1 MCFQEEFLV
10 INMKIETSAI
20 IEAYEKGQSINSIAR
35 AFGTYPTSIR
45 RILERNNVKLRHDS
59 RKKGEL
65 YVQDGEKLLEWAKAQ
80 GRLVTKAE
88 LAAIIGK
95 SKLSPSYFIKYPE
108 LGQYVETRTQKS
120 LEIYINQLY
129 NWLKENNIPYKPN
142 DRTVLEGLSL
152 DALLLG
158 EYSNLA
164 LQMSEKVT
172 YVSKKKHEE
181 NIKQKLERA
190 EKAGIK
196 IIFLSKEHFENLDEV
211 KLLLDSLKS

>member
-1 MCFQEEFLV
+1 
-10 INMKIETSAI
+10 MKIETSAI
-20 IEAYEKGQSINSIAR
+20 IEAYKKGQSINSIANT
-35 AFGTYPTSIR
+35 FGTYPTSVR
-45 RILERNNVKLRHDS
+45 RILERNDIELRHDS

-65 YVQDGEKLLEWAKAQ
+65 YVQNGEKLLEWAKAQ

-88 LAAIIGK
+88 LADVIGK
-95 SKLSPSYFIKYPE
+95 SRLSPSYFIKYPE

-120 LEIYINQLY
+120 LKAYVNKLY
-129 NWLKENNIPYKPN
+129 DWLKKNNIPYKPN
-142 DRTVLEGLSL
+142 DRTTLEGVSV

-164 LQMSEKVT
+164 IHISERAT

-181 NIKQKLERA
+181 NIKQKMERA
-190 EKAGIK
+190 EKAGIR
-196 IIFLSKEHFENLDEV
+196 IIFLNKDHFENLDDV

>member
-1 MCFQEEFLV
+1 
-10 INMKIETSAI
+10 MKIETSAI
-20 IEAYEKGQSINSIAR
+20 IEAYKKGQSINSIANT
-35 AFGTYPTSIR
+35 FGTYPTSVR
-45 RILERNNVKLRHDS
+45 RILERNNIELRHDS

-65 YVQDGEKLLEWAKAQ
+65 YVQNGETLLEWAKAQ

-88 LAAIIGK
+88 LADVIGK
-95 SKLSPSYFIKYPE
+95 SRLSPSYFIKYPE

-120 LEIYINQLY
+120 LKAYVNKLY
-129 NWLKENNIPYKPN
+129 DWLKKNNIPYKPN
-142 DRTVLEGLSL
+142 DRTTLEGVSV

-164 LQMSEKVT
+164 IHISERAT

-181 NIKQKLERA
+181 NIKQKMERA
-190 EKAGIK
+190 EKAGIR
-196 IIFLSKEHFENLDEV
+196 IIFLNKDHFENLDDV

>member
-1 MCFQEEFLV
+1 
-10 INMKIETSAI
+10 MKIETSAI
-20 IEAYEKGQSINSIAR
+20 IEAYEKGQSINSIAK

-45 RILERNNVKLRHDS
+45 RILERNNVELRHDS

-164 LQMSEKVT
+164 LQISERAT

-190 EKAGIK
+190 EKAGIR

>member
-1 MCFQEEFLV
+1 
-10 INMKIETSAI
+10 MKIETSAI
-20 IEAYEKGQSINSIAR
+20 IKAYEKGQSINSIAR
-35 AFGTYPTSIR
+35 AFGTYPTSVR

-164 LQMSEKVT
+164 LQISERAT

-190 EKAGIK
+190 EKAGIR

>member
-1 MCFQEEFLV
+1 
-10 INMKIETSAI
+10 MKIETSTI

>member
-1 MCFQEEFLV
+1 
-10 INMKIETSAI
+10 MKIETSAI
-20 IEAYEKGQSINSIAR
+20 IEAYKKGQSINSIANT
-35 AFGTYPTSIR
+35 FGTYPTSVR
-45 RILERNNVKLRHDS
+45 RILERNDIELRHDS

-65 YVQDGEKLLEWAKAQ
+65 YVQNGEKLLEWAKAQ

-88 LAAIIGK
+88 LADVIGK
-95 SKLSPSYFIKYPE
+95 SRLSPSYFIKYPE

-120 LEIYINQLY
+120 LKAYVNKLY
-129 NWLKENNIPYKPN
+129 DWLKKNNIPYKPN
-142 DRTVLEGLSL
+142 DRTTLEGVSV

-164 LQMSEKVT
+164 LQISERAT

-190 EKAGIK
+190 EKAGIR
-196 IIFLSKEHFENLDEV
+196 IIFLSKEHFEHLDEV

>member
-1 MCFQEEFLV
+1 
-10 INMKIETSAI
+10 MKIETSAI
-20 IEAYEKGQSINSIAR
+20 IEAYKKGQSINSIANT
-35 AFGTYPTSIR
+35 FGTYPTSVR
-45 RILERNNVKLRHDS
+45 RILERNDIKLRHDS

-65 YVQDGEKLLEWAKAQ
+65 YVQNGEKLLEWAKAQ

-88 LAAIIGK
+88 LADVIGK
-95 SKLSPSYFIKYPE
+95 SRLSPSYFIKYPE

-120 LEIYINQLY
+120 LKAYVNKLY
-129 NWLKENNIPYKPN
+129 DWLKKNNIPYKPN
-142 DRTVLEGLSL
+142 DRTTLEGVSV

-164 LQMSEKVT
+164 IHISERAT

-181 NIKQKLERA
+181 NIKQKMERA
-190 EKAGIK
+190 EKAGIR
-196 IIFLSKEHFENLDEV
+196 IIFLNKDHFENLDDV

>member
-1 MCFQEEFLV
+1 
-10 INMKIETSAI
+10 MKIETSVI

-35 AFGTYPTSIR
+35 TFGTYPTSVR

-80 GRLVTKAE
+80 GRLVTKVE

-129 NWLKENNIPYKPN
+129 NWLKENNIPNKPN

-164 LQMSEKVT
+164 LQISERAT

-190 EKAGIK
+190 EKAGIR
-196 IIFLSKEHFENLDEV
+196 IIFLSKEHFEHLDEV

>member
-1 MCFQEEFLV
+1 
-10 INMKIETSAI
+10 MKIETSAI
-20 IEAYEKGQSINSIAR
+20 IKAYKKGQSINSIANT
-35 AFGTYPTSIR
+35 FGTYPTSVR
-45 RILERNNVKLRHDS
+45 RILERNDIELRHDS

-65 YVQDGEKLLEWAKAQ
+65 YVQNGEKLLEWAKAQ

-88 LAAIIGK
+88 LANVIGK
-95 SKLSPSYFIKYPE
+95 SRLSPSYFIKYPE

-120 LEIYINQLY
+120 LKAYVNKLY
-129 NWLKENNIPYKPN
+129 DWLKKNNIPYKPN
-142 DRTVLEGLSL
+142 DRTVLEGVSV

-164 LQMSEKVT
+164 IHISERAT

-181 NIKQKLERA
+181 NIKQKMERA
-190 EKAGIK
+190 EKAGIR
-196 IIFLSKEHFENLDEV
+196 IIFLNKDHFENLGDV

>member
-1 MCFQEEFLV
+1 
-10 INMKIETSAI
+10 MKIETSAI
-20 IEAYEKGQSINSIAR
+20 IEAYEKGQSINSIAK

-45 RILERNNVKLRHDS
+45 RILERNNVELRHDS

-88 LAAIIGK
+88 LANVIGK

-120 LEIYINQLY
+120 LEIYINKLY

-164 LQMSEKVT
+164 IQIIEKAT
-172 YVSKKKHEE
+172 SVSKKKHEKSM
-181 NIKQKLERA
+181 NQKIEKA
-190 EKAGIK
+190 EEAGIK
-196 IIFLSKEHFENLDEV
+196 LICLNKDHFKDLDKIKTLLDE
-211 KLLLDSLKS
+211 LKN

>member
-1 MCFQEEFLV
+1 
-10 INMKIETSAI
+10 MKIETSAI

-45 RILERNNVKLRHDS
+45 RILKRNNVKLRHDS

-80 GRLVTKAE
+80 GRLVTKSE
-88 LAAIIGK
+88 LATIIGK

-164 LQMSEKVT
+164 LQISEKAT

-190 EKAGIK
+190 EKAGIR
-196 IIFLSKEHFENLDEV
+196 IIFLNKEHFENLDEV

>member
-1 MCFQEEFLV
+1 
-10 INMKIETSAI
+10 MKIETSAI
-20 IEAYEKGQSINSIAR
+20 IEAYKKGQSINSIANT
-35 AFGTYPTSIR
+35 FGTYPTSVR
-45 RILERNNVKLRHDS
+45 RILERNDIELRHDS

-65 YVQDGEKLLEWAKAQ
+65 YVQNGEKLLEWAKAQ
-80 GRLVTKAE
+80 GRLVTKSE
-88 LAAIIGK
+88 LADVIGK

-120 LEIYINQLY
+120 LKAYVNKLY
-129 NWLKENNIPYKPN
+129 DWLKKNNIPYKPN
-142 DRTVLEGLSL
+142 DRTTLEGVSV

-164 LQMSEKVT
+164 IHISERAT

-181 NIKQKLERA
+181 NIKQKMERA
-190 EKAGIK
+190 EKAGIR
-196 IIFLSKEHFENLDEV
+196 IIFLNKDHFENLDDV

>member
-1 MCFQEEFLV
+1 
-10 INMKIETSAI
+10 MKIETNAI
-20 IEAYEKGQSINSIAR
+20 IEAYENGQSINSIAK

-45 RILERNNVKLRHDS
+45 RILERNKIELRHDS

-88 LAAIIGK
+88 LADVIGK
-95 SKLSPSYFIKYPE
+95 SRLSPSYFVKYPE

-120 LEIYINQLY
+120 LKSYIDKLY
-129 NWLKENNIPYKPN
+129 DWLKENNIPYKPN
-142 DRTVLEGLSL
+142 DRTALGVSV

-164 LQMSEKVT
+164 IQIVEKAT
-172 YVSKKKHEE
+172 SVSKKKHEKSM
-181 NIKQKLERA
+181 NQKIEKA
-190 EKAGIK
+190 EEAGIK
-196 IIFLSKEHFENLDEV
+196 LICLNKNHFKDLDKIKTLLDE
-211 KLLLDSLKS
+211 LKN

>member
-1 MCFQEEFLV
+1 
-10 INMKIETSAI
+10 MKIETSAI
-20 IEAYEKGQSINSIAR
+20 IEAYKKGQSINSIANT
-35 AFGTYPTSIR
+35 FGTHPTSVR
-45 RILERNNVKLRHDS
+45 RILERNDIELRHDS

-65 YVQDGEKLLEWAKAQ
+65 YVQNGEKLLEWAKVQ

-88 LAAIIGK
+88 LANVIGK
-95 SKLSPSYFIKYPE
+95 SRLSPSYFIKYPE

-120 LEIYINQLY
+120 LKAYVNKLY
-129 NWLKENNIPYKPN
+129 DWLKKNNIPYKPN
-142 DRTVLEGLSL
+142 GRTVLEGVSV

-164 LQMSEKVT
+164 IHISERAT

-181 NIKQKLERA
+181 NIKQKMERA
-190 EKAGIK
+190 EKAGIR
-196 IIFLSKEHFENLDEV
+196 IIFLNKDHFENLGDV

>member
-1 MCFQEEFLV
+1 
-10 INMKIETSAI
+10 MKIETSAI
-20 IEAYEKGQSINSIAR
+20 IEAYENGQSINSIAK
-35 AFGTYPTSIR
+35 AFDTYPTSIR
-45 RILERNNVKLRHDS
+45 RILERNKIELRHDS

-88 LAAIIGK
+88 LADVIGK
-95 SKLSPSYFIKYPE
+95 SRLSPSYFIKYPE

-164 LQMSEKVT
+164 FQISEKAT
-172 YVSKKKHEE
+172 YISKKKHEE

-190 EKAGIK
+190 EKVGIR
-196 IIFLSKEHFENLDEV
+196 IIFLNKEHFENLDEV

>member
-1 MCFQEEFLV
+1 
-10 INMKIETSAI
+10 MKIETNAI
-20 IEAYEKGQSINSIAR
+20 IEAYENGQSINSIAK

-45 RILERNNVKLRHDS
+45 RILERNKIELRHDS

-88 LAAIIGK
+88 LADVIGK
-95 SKLSPSYFIKYPE
+95 SRLSPSYFVKYPE

-120 LEIYINQLY
+120 LKSYIDKLY
-129 NWLKENNIPYKPN
+129 DWLKENNIPYKPT
-142 DRTVLEGLSL
+142 DRTALGVSV

-164 LQMSEKVT
+164 IQIIEKAT
-172 YVSKKKHEE
+172 SVSKKKHEKSM
-181 NIKQKLERA
+181 NQKIEKA
-190 EKAGIK
+190 EEAGIK
-196 IIFLSKEHFENLDEV
+196 LICLNKDHFKDLDKIKTLLDE
-211 KLLLDSLKS
+211 LKN